1 MLIKYFLL
9 LVSFNLFAQDPLSI
23 IAVGEA
29 EVAREKLVVSYG
41 ASVGAIAKKET
52 QQGIFK
58 QVSDNFNFYKKRFEV
73 VGGSE
78 LTTDSV
84 IVKDNYSGKKS
95 SGIQYTI
102 NIFFKGTGI
111 EFAVHNIFEEKR
123 VYYKKFDF
131 KGKAKIQR
139 ADIHKLSDEMYFAI
153 TGKESIFKSKIVFV
167 SDIPSTKSTT
177 IKELYIA
184 DFDGKNTRRLTYHK
198 GIVISPSLNKK
209 GDKVLYSLIR
219 YVKGKRNVN
228 LRIMDLGSGSSRII
242 SKKKGINSGA
252 IFANDED
259 YIYLTLS
266 HRGNADIYK
275 KNLKTGKL
283 LQITSH
289 SSDDVDPSINKKG
302 DILAFLSGRPGK
314 ATIYTAAANSRE
326 KRVKRISYVGRFN
339 ATPRFNPE
347 GTEMAFSSWVDNRFD
362 IYRINTEGT
371 ELVRLTKNFGS
382 NESPSYSLDGQFIV
396 FSSQRVISQKKAVQN
411 LYIMDRDGEILGNI
425 TENFG
430 NCLTPRWSK

>member
-1 MLIKYFLL
+1 MKVIIFICSVLSLSI
-9 LVSFNLFAQDPLSI
+9 FAQNPLSI

-29 EVAREKLVVSYG
+29 EVSKDRLIVQTGGQSPIKTD
-41 ASVGAIAKKET
+41 AKN
-52 QQGIFK
+52 GIFE
-58 QVSDNFNFYKKRFEV
+58 QIYNNFSFYKKYFEV
-73 VGGSE
+73 LKGSGIKTDSE
-78 LTTDSV
+78 LIKLDYSKLQKESTRFVINIYFEGYGIKFAAHDSLKGKRIYYKEIDV
-84 IVKDNYSGKKS
+84 KKS
-95 SGIQYTI
+95 
-102 NIFFKGTGI
+102 KL
-111 EFAVHNIFEEKR
+111 E
-123 VYYKKFDF
+123 
-131 KGKAKIQR
+131 R
-139 ADIHKLSDEMYFAI
+139 AQIHKISDEIYFAM
-153 TGKESIFKSKIVFV
+153 TNKQSIFPTKIVFV
-167 SDIPSTKSTT
+167 SDIPSTSRTT

-198 GIVISPSLNKK
+198 GIVISPSLNTK

-228 LRIMDLGSGSSRII
+228 LRLMDIKTGKSRII
-242 SKKKGINSGA
+242 SSRPGINSGA

-275 KNLKTGKL
+275 MHLNSGRLT
-283 LQITSH
+283 QITGH
-289 SSDDVDPSINKKG
+289 SSDDVDPSLNKKG
-302 DILAFLSGRPGK
+302 DILTFLSGRPGK
-314 ATIYTAAANSRE
+314 ATIYTAAANKRE
-326 KRVKRISYVGRFN
+326 KNVKRISFVGQFN

-347 GTEMAFSSWVDNRFD
+347 GTEIAFSSWVDDRFD

-382 NESPSYSLDGQFIV
+382 NESPSYSNDGQFIV
-396 FSSQRVISQKKAVQN
+396 FSSQRVLSQKKAVQN